1 VVNNRDHPDA
11 TDESGRPWDD
21 ELIMFYLVA
30 PPPPNPD
37 QQARFNQLRKFDLDM
52 NKTFGALLDVAE
64 RIVYDDHVSPRELD
78 EFSRLHYSFELCAK
92 LFYDGVKEYRKDYPM
107 HANPEE
113 YGRVTGYD
121 PNLRAPSADEPNDP
135 STSPLSVRMGNMS
148 DDD

>member
-1 VVNNRDHPDA
+1 MPQEI
-11 TDESGRPWDD
+11 TE
-21 ELIMFYLVA
+21 
-30 PPPPNPD
+30 

-52 NKTFGALLDVAE
+52 NKTFSALLDVAE

-78 EFSRLHYSFELCAK
+78 EFSRLHFSFELCAK

-121 PNLRAPSADEPNDP
+121 ANLRAPSADEPRDT
-135 STSPLSVRMGNMS
+135 STSPLNVRMGEMTS
-148 DDD
+148 DDE